1 MVYVVR
7 CPKRLNVKT
16 RYLSTIDYSQMSS
29 QDVIELIHRA
39 KAQDQN
45 AYNLLFDGYWNS
57 LYSFLYKRTSNPNL
71 AEEIAIESFAK
82 AFDQLDRFDE
92 KLSFN
97 SWLITIAKN
106 HHTDRYRKSKHQMQS
121 SKEVEED
128 KTIEFSRTAPSP
140 EELMIASQNLDRV
153 LGHIKSMK
161 KEFRN
166 LLKMRYFDDL
176 SLKEIEDKLDEPA
189 TTIRVK
195 LFRAKKMLANLLE
208 SEKN

>member
-1 MVYVVR
+1 
-7 CPKRLNVKT
+7 
-16 RYLSTIDYSQMSS
+16 MSS

-106 HHTDRYRKSKHQMQS
+106 HHTDLYRKSKQQMQS

-140 EELMIASQNLDRV
+140 EELMIANQNLDRV

>member
-1 MVYVVR
+1 
-7 CPKRLNVKT
+7 
-16 RYLSTIDYSQMSS
+16 MSS

-176 SLKEIEDKLDEPA
+176 SLKEIEDKLNEPA

>member
-1 MVYVVR
+1 
-7 CPKRLNVKT
+7 
-16 RYLSTIDYSQMSS
+16 MSS

-106 HHTDRYRKSKHQMQS
+106 HHTDRYRKSKHQMQN

>member
-1 MVYVVR
+1 
-7 CPKRLNVKT
+7 
-16 RYLSTIDYSQMSS
+16 MSS

-106 HHTDRYRKSKHQMQS
+106 HHTDRYRKSKHQMRS
-121 SKEVEED
+121 SQEVEED

>member
-1 MVYVVR
+1 
-7 CPKRLNVKT
+7 
-16 RYLSTIDYSQMSS
+16 MSS
-29 QDVIELIHRA
+29 QDVIELIQRA

>member
-1 MVYVVR
+1 MA
-7 CPKRLNVKT
+7 
-16 RYLSTIDYSQMSS
+16 S
-29 QDVIELIHRA
+29 QDLIDLIHRA
-39 KAQDQN
+39 KAQDQI
-45 AYNLLFDGYWNS
+45 AFNLIFDTYWNP

-71 AEEIAIESFAK
+71 AEELAIESFSK

-92 KLSFN
+92 KLSFG

-106 HHTDRYRKSKHQMQS
+106 HHTDRYRKSKLHIENSQ
-121 SKEVEED
+121 EVEEE

-140 EELMIASQNLDRV
+140 EDLMISNQNLNNV
-153 LGHIKSMK
+153 LDHIKSMK

-166 LLKMRYFDDL
+166 LLRMRYFEDL
-176 SLKEIEDKLDEPA
+176 TLKEIETILNEPP

>member
-1 MVYVVR
+1 MPSIKACLEHRHSYVRKNAALAVYHIHKHFGPTLIPDGAELMER
-7 CPKRLNVKT
+7 FI
-16 RYLSTIDYSQMSS
+16 STET
-29 QDVIELIHRA
+29 ELGSRR
-39 KAQDQN
+39 N
-45 AYNLLFDGYWNS
+45 AFLMLFNE
-57 LYSFLYKRTSNPNL
+57 

-106 HHTDRYRKSKHQMQS
+106 HHTDLYRKSKHQMQS

-140 EELMIASQNLDRV
+140 EELMIANQNLDRV

>member
-1 MVYVVR
+1 
-7 CPKRLNVKT
+7 
-16 RYLSTIDYSQMSS
+16 MSS

-106 HHTDRYRKSKHQMQS
+106 HHTDLYRKSKHQMQS

-140 EELMIASQNLDRV
+140 EELMIANQNLDRV

>member
-1 MVYVVR
+1 
-7 CPKRLNVKT
+7 
-16 RYLSTIDYSQMSS
+16 MSS

-140 EELMIASQNLDRV
+140 EELMIANQNLDRV

>member
-1 MVYVVR
+1 
-7 CPKRLNVKT
+7 
-16 RYLSTIDYSQMSS
+16 MSS

-153 LGHIKSMK
+153 LDHIKSMK

>member
-1 MVYVVR
+1 
-7 CPKRLNVKT
+7 
-16 RYLSTIDYSQMSS
+16 MSS

-121 SKEVEED
+121 SKEVDED

>member
-1 MVYVVR
+1 
-7 CPKRLNVKT
+7 
-16 RYLSTIDYSQMSS
+16 
-29 QDVIELIHRA
+29 
-39 KAQDQN
+39 
-45 AYNLLFDGYWNS
+45 
-57 LYSFLYKRTSNPNL
+57 
-71 AEEIAIESFAK
+71 
-82 AFDQLDRFDE
+82 
-92 KLSFN
+92 
-97 SWLITIAKN
+97 
-106 HHTDRYRKSKHQMQS
+106 MQS

-140 EELMIASQNLDRV
+140 EELMIANQNLDRV

>member
-1 MVYVVR
+1 
-7 CPKRLNVKT
+7 
-16 RYLSTIDYSQMSS
+16 MSS
-29 QDVIELIHRA
+29 QDFIELIHRA

-57 LYSFLYKRTSNPNL
+57 IYSFLYKRTSNPNL

-106 HHTDRYRKSKHQMQS
+106 HHTDRYRKSKHQMRS
-121 SKEVEED
+121 SQEVEED
-128 KTIEFSRTAPSP
+128 KTMEFSRTAPSP

-176 SLKEIEDKLDEPA
+176 SLKEIEDKLGEPA

>member
-1 MVYVVR
+1 
-7 CPKRLNVKT
+7 
-16 RYLSTIDYSQMSS
+16 MSS

-161 KEFRN
+161 KEFRD

>member
-1 MVYVVR
+1 
-7 CPKRLNVKT
+7 
-16 RYLSTIDYSQMSS
+16 MSS
-29 QDVIELIHRA
+29 QDVIELIQRA

-57 LYSFLYKRTSNPNL
+57 LYSFLYKRTSNRNL

-140 EELMIASQNLDRV
+140 EELMIANQNLDRV
-153 LGHIKSMK
+153 LDHIKSMK

>member
-1 MVYVVR
+1 
-7 CPKRLNVKT
+7 
-16 RYLSTIDYSQMSS
+16 MSS
-29 QDVIELIHRA
+29 QDVIKLIHKA

>member
-1 MVYVVR
+1 
-7 CPKRLNVKT
+7 
-16 RYLSTIDYSQMSS
+16 MSS

-45 AYNLLFDGYWNS
+45 AYNLLFDRYWNS

-106 HHTDRYRKSKHQMQS
+106 HHTDRYRKSKHQLRS
-121 SKEVEED
+121 SQEVEED
-128 KTIEFSRTAPSP
+128 KTMEFSRTAPSP
-140 EELMIASQNLDRV
+140 EELMIASQNLNRV
-153 LGHIKSMK
+153 LGYIKSMK

-176 SLKEIEDKLDEPA
+176 SLKEIEDKLGEPA

>member
-1 MVYVVR
+1 
-7 CPKRLNVKT
+7 
-16 RYLSTIDYSQMSS
+16 MSS

-106 HHTDRYRKSKHQMQS
+106 HHTDRYRKSKHQMRS
-121 SKEVEED
+121 SQEVEED

-153 LGHIKSMK
+153 LDYIKSMK
-161 KEFRN
+161 KEFRD

>member
-1 MVYVVR
+1 
-7 CPKRLNVKT
+7 
-16 RYLSTIDYSQMSS
+16 MSS

-106 HHTDRYRKSKHQMQS
+106 HHTDRYRKSKHQMRS
-121 SKEVEED
+121 SQEVEED

-176 SLKEIEDKLDEPA
+176 SLKEIEDKLNEPA

>member
-1 MVYVVR
+1 
-7 CPKRLNVKT
+7 
-16 RYLSTIDYSQMSS
+16 MSS

-140 EELMIASQNLDRV
+140 EELMIANQNLDRV
-153 LGHIKSMK
+153 LDHIKSMK